1 MKKEEFIKSLYQS
14 VIKENGTIYQDMF
27 ASSDVNTVKDAYW
40 KEALKFYSELNDESK
55 EILFKVIEQIQVDTV
70 SNVLGIFDEIVS
82 NSEKEKEVNMTVEGI
97 DEPLNGELQ
106 DLFLEYDEENR

>member
-1 MKKEEFIKSLYQS
+1 MKKEEFIESLYQS

-27 ASSDVNTVKDAYW
+27 AKTDINTVKDAYW
-40 KEALKFYSELNDESK
+40 KEALKFYSALNDEGK

-70 SNVLGIFDEIVS
+70 SNVLGIFDGIVS
-82 NSEKEKEVNMTVEGI
+82 ISEEEIEINMTVKGI

-106 DLFLEYDEENR
+106 DLFLEYDEEKR